1 MKLMLADDLRS
12 AHRYLENCLDW
23 QAEGITEFLHAYD
36 GGECVAL
43 VEQYRPEI
51 LLLDIKMPI
60 CDGLEVLRILSER
73 DIMPYVLF
81 ISAYGEFQY
90 ARQAL
95 KYGVSD
101 YLMKPVNPETLRES
115 IRAVTGK
122 IRQQCLDHLRS
133 YLLDLPVDGGQTD
146 LWQEADIL
154 GLNNINCVMVVF
166 SGNIPRISEITGI
179 LSEKYPNSIALS
191 NTSLFIILPAGT
203 ETDSPHL
210 SDLEKQLEVFA
221 QEETIHL
228 NAGISQRLNIR
239 DNGLQLAYNQCS
251 DAVTCR
257 FHSGEVIFHYRDLA
271 FANISQETVN
281 QSRLDL
287 TKAMLEYGEE
297 RIAETVDRVFQAF
310 SEDNPGW
317 RQLVDACYSTL
328 IYCIN
333 YLFISYNS
341 LSLEASERELLARLE
356 ACRSVEQLRDVFLTV
371 LLQNMSGAENSRV
384 SKKSELISS
393 IEKYLQQNYMN
404 ALTLE
409 SMSTLFFLSKYELCR
424 RFKAEVGENLWE
436 YISNLRISRAKQLLL
451 NSSLRISEISS
462 KVGYRDPTYFSNSFK
477 KQVGMSPKV
486 YRAQS
491 GKP

>member
-1 MKLMLADDLRS
+1 MKLMLADDLKS

-23 QAEGITEFLHAYD
+23 KAEGITEFLHAYD

-51 LLLDIKMPI
+51 LLLDIKMPVH
-60 CDGLEVLRILSER
+60 DGLEVLRILSER
-73 DIMPYVLF
+73 DIMPQVLF

-101 YLMKPVNPETLRES
+101 YLMKPINPETLLQS
-115 IRAVTGK
+115 IRAITGK
-122 IRQQCLDHLRS
+122 IRQQCLDRLRG
-133 YLLDLPVDGGQTD
+133 YLLDLPLDGEQTD
-146 LWQEADIL
+146 IRQEAETL
-154 GLNNINCVMVVF
+154 ALNDINCVMAVF
-166 SGNIPRISEITGI
+166 SGNIPRISEICGK
-179 LSEKYPNSIALS
+179 LMERYPISIELS
-191 NTSLFIILPAGT
+191 NTSLFIILPIEEG
-203 ETDSPHL
+203 EDSTALPE
-210 SDLEKQLEVFA
+210 LESLLLAFA

-228 NAGISQRLNIR
+228 NAGISQKLSIR

-257 FHSGEVIFHYRDLA
+257 FYSKEILFHYRDQA
-271 FANISQETVN
+271 FASIGQETVN
-281 QSRLDL
+281 QSRLEL
-287 TKAMLEYGEE
+287 TKAMLEFGEE
-297 RIAETVDRVFQAF
+297 RIAETVDHVFRAF
-310 SEDNPGW
+310 TADNPSW
-317 RQLVDACYSTL
+317 RQLVDTCYSTL

-341 LSLEASERELLARLE
+341 LRLEASERELLVRLE
-356 ACRSVEQLRDVFLTV
+356 ACRSVEQLREVFLSE

-409 SMSTLFFLSKYELCR
+409 TLSTLFFLSKYELCR

-436 YISNLRISRAKQLLL
+436 YIGNLRISKAKQLLL
-451 NSSLRISEISS
+451 SSSLRISEISS
-462 KVGYRDPTYFSNSFK
+462 RVGYRDPTYCSNSFK

-486 YRAQS
+486 YRAQG